1 MYALKLRFRD
11 AVVWKYSIVAISKII
26 EEANFKATSDGIKL
40 RAMDPSA
47 VVLVDFYIP
56 SSAFYEYDISGD
68 VVIGLN
74 MEELAKM
81 LRRARKGDELVLE
94 VLPGGRIGISLEGR
108 GFRRFVLSS
117 IELSYEEPPEISF
130 EETFTGKILPK
141 LFKDVIKELEPISDT
156 IEFYAPPDEGKLILR
171 AESEIAEA
179 QIELSSAS
187 GALIEYTSTSEAKSK
202 YTLDYFVD
210 IVAAS
215 QVAETLSLGFGV
227 ETPIRLTYEL
237 PLGGKLEFYVA
248 PRTD

>member
-1 MYALKLRFRD
+1 
-11 AVVWKYSIVAISKII
+11 
-26 EEANFKATSDGIKL
+26 
-40 RAMDPSA
+40 
-47 VVLVDFYIP
+47 
-56 SSAFYEYDISGD
+56 
-68 VVIGLN
+68 
-74 MEELAKM
+74 
-81 LRRARKGDELVLE
+81 
-94 VLPGGRIGISLEGR
+94 
-108 GFRRFVLSS
+108 
-117 IELSYEEPPEISF
+117 SF

-187 GALIEYTSTSEAKSK
+187 GALIEYTSTSEARSK